1 MYPSKKDIFRWS
13 KLLKLIAEK
22 YINKLVFLN
31 KLGWSSIAR
40 NKNLKEI
47 LKKKEITGCLFIL
60 IGIIIV
66 YVSIILFNL
75 RGTEINWMIILCTI
89 LIILIGL
96 YVITGLKFFNAIN
109 SFLIGIWLLITP
121 FKISILG
128 DSIFLMLILFLPIG
142 LFILIYGSVELMK
155 DIT

>member
-1 MYPSKKDIFRWS
+1 
-13 KLLKLIAEK
+13 L
-22 YINKLVFLN
+22 
-31 KLGWSSIAR
+31 
-40 NKNLKEI
+40 
-47 LKKKEITGCLFIL
+47 
-60 IGIIIV
+60 

>member
-1 MYPSKKDIFRWS
+1 M
-13 KLLKLIAEK
+13 
-22 YINKLVFLN
+22 FLN
-31 KLGWSSIAR
+31 ELGWSSITGNR
-40 NKNLKEI
+40 NLKKI
-47 LKKKEITGCLFIL
+47 LKKKEISGCLFIL

-75 RGTEINWMIILCTI
+75 RGPEINWVIILCMI
-89 LIILIGL
+89 LIMLIGL
-96 YVITGLKFFNAIN
+96 YIITGLKFFNAIN
-109 SFLIGIWLLITP
+109 SFLVGIWLLITP

-142 LFILIYGSVELMK
+142 LFILIFGSIELMK